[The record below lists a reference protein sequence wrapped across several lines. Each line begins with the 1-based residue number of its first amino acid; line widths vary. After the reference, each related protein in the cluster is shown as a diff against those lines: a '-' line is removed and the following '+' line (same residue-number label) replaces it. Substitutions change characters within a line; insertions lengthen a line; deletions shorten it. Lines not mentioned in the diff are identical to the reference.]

1 MGIRGVQVI
10 AWRQQKQ
17 KNLAQIPVAADEP
30 CEAAFGLVRHCDV
43 AVVKP
48 DTTVVQVKSG
58 LRFYGRFATERSLA
72 RLVSDYKDRRTS
84 PLYSIPTRL
93 RPFFLA
99 R

>member
-30 CEAAFGLVRHCDV
+30 CEAAFGLVRHCDA

-48 DTTVVQVKSG
+48 CGSVLQSYRVYWVYDDCVVG
-58 LRFYGRFATERSLA
+58 RSLVL
-72 RLVSDYKDRRTS
+72 LVNDYK
-84 PLYSIPTRL
+84 
-93 RPFFLA
+93 
-99 R
+99 